1 MAAVDEGSGG
11 GLSLTGARPSAAHK
25 RILNRLAGLCVRRD
39 GGWAYATIGQRSA
52 ARRAAESPRRAC
64 SLSGVGG
71 SGAFDVTVTSPE
83 VIFFSADVER
93 ASSFYKALGFTETF
107 RVPAKGT
114 PIHVDLQLD
123 GYRIGFASMDSSRK
137 DHGLDPVSDGQRA
150 TLTLW
155 TADTEAVYRSL
166 TAAGVTGLAEPRRW
180 LDRLL
185 IAWVADPDGHA
196 IQLAQA
202 LDQE

>member
-1 MAAVDEGSGG
+1 M
-11 GLSLTGARPSAAHK
+11 
-25 RILNRLAGLCVRRD
+25 
-39 GGWAYATIGQRSA
+39 
-52 ARRAAESPRRAC
+52 
-64 SLSGVGG
+64 
-71 SGAFDVTVTSPE
+71 FDVKVTSPE
-83 VIFFSADVER
+83 AIFFSADVER
-93 ASSFYKALGFTETF
+93 ASSFYQGLGFTETF
-107 RVPAKGT
+107 RVPARGT

-137 DHGLDPVSDGQRA
+137 DHGLDPVPDGQRA

-155 TADTEAVYRSL
+155 TADAEAAYRSL

-196 IQLAQA
+196 IQLVQA

>member
-1 MAAVDEGSGG
+1 M
-11 GLSLTGARPSAAHK
+11 
-25 RILNRLAGLCVRRD
+25 
-39 GGWAYATIGQRSA
+39 
-52 ARRAAESPRRAC
+52 
-64 SLSGVGG
+64 
-71 SGAFDVTVTSPE
+71 
-83 VIFFSADVER
+83 
-93 ASSFYKALGFTETF
+93 
-107 RVPAKGT
+107 PAKGT

-123 GYRIGFASMDSSRK
+123 GYKIGFASMDSSRK
-137 DHGLDPVSDGQRA
+137 DHGLDPVPDGQRA

-155 TADTEAVYRSL
+155 TADTEAAYRSL

-196 IQLAQA
+196 IQLAQE